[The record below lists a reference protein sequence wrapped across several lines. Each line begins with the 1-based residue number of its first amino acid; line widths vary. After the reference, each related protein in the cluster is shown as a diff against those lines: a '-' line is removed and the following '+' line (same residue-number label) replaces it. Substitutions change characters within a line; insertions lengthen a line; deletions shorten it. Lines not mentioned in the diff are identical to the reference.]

1 MKLKALFATIFYA
14 LIGVLM
20 LFQLN
25 VMNVLAI
32 DADNPITAAISS
44 VIGNSP
50 EAPSPSPSP
59 IATSTPTPTP
69 VPVPV
74 SAPIITPSASPSP
87 SSSPIPFSTNGGY
100 KISPYLVYPA
110 DKPLYPAYET
120 ALNSYLIELQKWYM
134 EKIGKT
140 FEINPLQVVKS
151 EYSYDTMR
159 CDPDPFDSVP
169 PSSQCLNDPKKLEGD
184 WMLYMYLAIYGL
196 EEGLKDQNVDLIF
209 SAGGG
214 GFAAGDKLENNDVGF
229 AITGDWVLEP
239 ISGVAN
245 SWGIPCNLSDGWQC
259 TGGVPKGTPAHEL
272 GHAFGLGHPDNGPSI
287 MKWHG
292 DYPTVGFLPQEVEAL
307 KKSPFFKVSP
317 TASPT
322 PVPTPTPSPSPSS
335 SPSPSPVPVIAPI
348 INSNSPVSPTQGT
361 IVTLTGSGFTNS
373 SKVYV
378 GGALMPDNYNEVL
391 NNGTTI
397 KFLLTTAV
405 LFASN
410 NSYPVQVKN
419 GDVTSNQIT
428 ITIAP
433 SIIQNV
439 PPVGAKQ
446 VLIAPAVTLDN
457 TSSEIVMASSNFN
470 STVTIPASVNNPTL
484 NFSNLLSTSANSSS
498 ASFNN
503 ILTVNATT
511 SIGTINIQIPAA
523 TTLYG
528 PVGWNGIINAPRLMS
543 NSQVTP
549 SSDPGFNSTTESV
562 LEIGLGDV
570 LVTFDKAVRILIPN
584 QAGKLV
590 GFQRGGS
597 FYKITQSC
605 SSDSQSAGD
614 NLPAGADCYIS
625 SGSDLV
631 IWTKHFTKFVT
642 YTQSKPLSQASGNVP
657 APVCGDQKPQNAP
670 KLLSAVATGK
680 NQVTLTW
687 SSALGPVTYYL
698 VSYGGK
704 PGSSDYGNPNIGGR
718 ETTSYV
724 VKNLS
729 ESQTYYFKVRA
740 GNNCAPGEFS
750 NEIAVKATG
759 DKLIGPAKG
768 FKSGSLGLSETKFKP
783 INITNPNHITQSG
796 ATWFEKILSFF
807 SRLLKIRS
815 A

>member
-1 MKLKALFATIFYA
+1 MKLKALFATVFYT

-25 VMNVLAI
+25 VMSVLAI
-32 DADNPITAAISS
+32 DGSNPITAAISS
-44 VIGNSP
+44 AIGN
-50 EAPSPSPSP
+50 SPSPSP
-59 IATSTPTPTP
+59 IATATPTPTP
-69 VPVPV
+69 VPV
-74 SAPIITPSASPSP
+74 SAPIIIPSASPSP
-87 SSSPIPFSTNGGY
+87 SPSPSPVSSHGGY
-100 KISPYLVYPA
+100 KITPYLVYPA

-140 FEINPLQVVKS
+140 FEISPLQVIKS
-151 EYSYDTMR
+151 AYSYDTMR
-159 CDPDPFDSVP
+159 CDPNPFDSVP
-169 PSSQCLNDPKKLEGD
+169 PSSQCLNDPKKLDGD

-196 EEGLKDQNVDLIF
+196 EDGFKDQNVDLIF

-214 GFAAGDKLENNDVGF
+214 GFAGGNKLDNDAGF
-229 AITGDWVLEP
+229 AISGDWVLEP

-259 TGGVPKGTPAHEL
+259 SGGVPKGTPAHEL

-307 KKSPFFKVSP
+307 KKSPFFKVA
-317 TASPT
+317 TT
-322 PVPTPTPSPSPSS
+322 PNPSPSS
-335 SPSPSPVPVIAPI
+335 SPSPSPVPVIVPAIIPV

-391 NNGTTI
+391 NNGNTI
-397 KFLLTTAV
+397 KFLLTTEVSFAV
-405 LFASN
+405 N
-410 NSYPVQVKN
+410 NSYPVFVKN
-419 GDVTSNQIT
+419 GDVASNQIT

-433 SIIQNV
+433 SVIQNV
-439 PPVGAKQ
+439 PPLGAKQ

-457 TSSEIVMASSNFN
+457 TSSEMVLASSNFN
-470 STVTIPASVNNPTL
+470 STVTIPASVGNPTL

-503 ILTVNATT
+503 ILMVNATT

-528 PVGWNGIINAPRLMS
+528 PVGWNGIINAPRLMG

-549 SSDPGFNSTTESV
+549 PADPGFNVTTESV
-562 LEIGLGDV
+562 LEIGLGDTPI
-570 LVTFDKAVRILIPN
+570 TFDKAVRILIPN

-590 GFQRGGS
+590 GFQRGS
-597 FYKITQSC
+597 TFSKIIQSC

-614 NLPAGADCYIS
+614 SLPAGADCYIS
-625 SGSDLV
+625 SGSDLI

-642 YTQSKPLSQASGNVP
+642 YTLSKPLSQASGNVP
-657 APVCGDQKPQNAP
+657 APVCKDQKPQSAP
-670 KLLSAVATGK
+670 KLLSAVTTGK

-687 SSALGPVTYYL
+687 SSASGPVTYYL
-698 VSYGGK
+698 ISYGGK
-704 PGSSDYGNPNIGGR
+704 PGSSDYGNPNIGGKD
-718 ETTSYV
+718 TTSYV

-750 NEIAVKATG
+750 NEIAVKAIG
-759 DKLIGPAKG
+759 DKLLGPAKG